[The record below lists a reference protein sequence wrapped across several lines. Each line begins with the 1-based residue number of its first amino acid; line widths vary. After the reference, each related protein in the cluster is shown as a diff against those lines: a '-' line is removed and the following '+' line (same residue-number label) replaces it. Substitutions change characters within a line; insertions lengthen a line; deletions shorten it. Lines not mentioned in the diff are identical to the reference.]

1 MSESFFEHPILNSP
15 YEYPNRHWELDESG
29 QPIKE
34 VNRRR
39 SASYITPV
47 PKAKRQKAPKAQDSL
62 NFEAD
67 VSTDDNYDPMPFIND
82 LRKEIDA
89 WRLLPEE
96 KWGVTAETARLLKHW
111 RGDHFSGIRPFF
123 CQVEAAEV
131 AIWLTEVAPRASVR
145 GKYFLDHLKNANEG
159 SNPGLLRLALKLA
172 TGAGKTTVMALLIIW
187 QTINSV
193 RYPNSARFTK
203 GFLLIAPGIT
213 IRDRLRVLLPN
224 DPENYYQTRNLVPRE
239 FLREIQQAR
248 VVITNYHA
256 FKLKEKIEL
265 SKGNR
270 EFLQG
275 RGDALQTV
283 ETEGQMLSRV
293 LKPLM
298 GMKHMMVINDEAHH
312 CYRERPPTENEEGKL
327 TGDDKNEAKENNEAA
342 RLWISGIEAAN
353 RHFKKVSVI
362 DLSATPFFLRGSGYS
377 EGTLFPWT
385 MSDFSLMDAIECG
398 IVKLPRVPVADN
410 LPDGELPKYRELWE
424 HIRTQMPKKGR
435 GKAGVLDPQKLPT
448 LLNGALDA
456 LYGHYKATYDIW
468 AKANIPVPPCFIVVC
483 NNTTTSKLV
492 YDYISGYERDNA
504 NGDIEVVPG
513 KLELFRNYDENGNVL
528 GRPRTLLIDSGQLE
542 SGDAL
547 DDNFRKAAGKEI
559 ELFRREI
566 LERTG
571 DQKQA
576 DNITEASLLRE
587 VMNTVGQQGKL
598 GESIRCVVSVS
609 MLTEGWDANTVTHV
623 LGVRAFGTQL
633 LCEQVMGRALRRQSY
648 QLNEEGKFDAEYADV
663 LGIPFD
669 FASQP
674 IKADPKPPK
683 PTTRIKAMSPER
695 DALSIEFPRVEGY
708 RIDIPDT
715 GLKAEFNDDHKLKLT
730 PELVGPSITEQ
741 AGIVG
746 QTVELNVRHLSEVRS
761 STLNFEL
768 AAKLVRKLAKAG
780 EQPANGLFQNARRL
794 VKQWLKECL
803 TCVGDTYPAQLLYP
817 ELADLACE
825 RIIAGIVHTGLQQ
838 ERTLLAVADP
848 YNPIG
853 STAHLSFNTSKN
865 DLWET
870 AANKCHINYVVLDS
884 GWEAELCRVVER
896 HERVKAY
903 VKNHNLGFEVPYEM
917 GGSKRIYIP
926 DFILKIDD
934 GQTTPKPDASGE
946 LVEVPDYLNLI
957 VEVKGYRGEDAKQ
970 KKLTMDSYW
979 IPGVNQLQKYGRW
992 AFVELTDVFAM
1003 QDDFEQKLSEA
1014 LSNAIEQGIAK
1025 AQQPNAP
1032 LIATP
1037 DSYKAESETQ
1047 NKAQGEQ
1054 A

>member
-1 MSESFFEHPILNSP
+1 MSQQFFEKPILNSP
-15 YEYPNRHWELDESG
+15 YAYPSHHWELDENG
-29 QPIKE
+29 QPVKE
-34 VNRRR
+34 VNTRRL
-39 SASYITPV
+39 ASYITPV
-47 PKAKRQKAPKAQDSL
+47 PQAKRQKAPKAQDSL

-67 VSTDDNYDPMPFIND
+67 LNADGDYDPLPFIND

-111 RGDHFSGIRPFF
+111 RGDHFAGIRPFF

-131 AIWLTEVAPRASVR
+131 AIWLTEVAPKLPVR
-145 GKYFLDHLKNANEG
+145 GKYFLDHLQNANEG

-187 QTINSV
+187 QTINAV
-193 RYPNSARFTK
+193 RYPKSTRFTK

-224 DPENYYQTRNLVPRE
+224 DPNNYYETRDLVPKE
-239 FLREIQQAR
+239 FRHEIQQAR

-275 RGDALQTV
+275 RGDALQTL
-283 ETEGQMLSRV
+283 ETEGQMLNRV

-298 GMKHMMVINDEAHH
+298 GMKHIMVINDEAHH
-312 CYRERPPTENEEGKL
+312 CYRERPPTENKEGEL
-327 TGDDKNEAKENNEAA
+327 TGDDKTEAKENNEAA

-353 RHFKKVSVI
+353 RHFKNVRVI
-362 DLSATPFFLRGSGYS
+362 DLSATPFFLRGSGCS

-424 HIRTQMPKKGR
+424 HIRTKMPKKGR

-492 YDYISGYERDNA
+492 YDYISGYERENTS
-504 NGDIEVVPG
+504 GDIEVVPG
-513 KLELFRNYDENGNVL
+513 KLELFRNYDENGNAF

-542 SGDAL
+542 SGEGL
-547 DDNFRKAAGKEI
+547 DDNFRKVASKEL

-566 LERTG
+566 LERSG

-576 DNITEASLLRE
+576 DNITEADLLRE
-587 VMNTVGQQGKL
+587 VMNTVGQKGKL
-598 GESIRCVVSVS
+598 GDSIRCVVSVS

-674 IKADPKPPK
+674 INADPKPPK
-683 PTTRIKAMSPER
+683 PTTRIKAMSPDR
-695 DALSIEFPRVEGY
+695 DALTIEFPRVDGY
-708 RIDIPDT
+708 RVDIPDT

-746 QTVELNVRHLSEVRS
+746 QTVELNVRHLSEVRP

-768 AAKLVRKLAKAG
+768 AAKLVRKLAKPG
-780 EQPANGLFQNARRL
+780 EQPANSLFQNARRL

-803 TCVGDTYPAQLLYP
+803 TCVGNTYPAQLLYP
-817 ELADLACE
+817 ELADKVCE
-825 RIIAGIVHTGLQQ
+825 KIQFGIVDAGRKESRQI
-838 ERTLLAVADP
+838 LAVTDP

-853 STAHLSFNTSKN
+853 STAHLAFNTSKN

-896 HERVKAY
+896 HERVNAY

-917 GGSKRIYIP
+917 GGNKRIYIP

-934 GQTTPKPDASGE
+934 GQTTQKPDASGE

-957 VEVKGYRGEDAKQ
+957 VEVKGFRGEDAKQ

-979 IPGVNQLQKYGRW
+979 IPGVNQLNKYGRW
-992 AFVELTDVFAM
+992 AFVELTDLYAM

-1014 LSNAIEQGIAK
+1014 LASAIEQGIQQ
-1025 AQQPNAP
+1025 AQQPTAP

-1037 DSYKAESETQ
+1037 DAHKAESETQ
-1047 NKAQGEQ
+1047 DKAQGEQ